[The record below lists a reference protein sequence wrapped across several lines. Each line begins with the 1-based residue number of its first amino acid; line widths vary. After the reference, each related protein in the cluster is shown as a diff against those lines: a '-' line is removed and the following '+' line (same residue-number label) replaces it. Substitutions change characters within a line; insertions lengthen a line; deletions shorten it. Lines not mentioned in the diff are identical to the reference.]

1 MPAYREFNRKIA
13 SLRSMRRITR
23 TMKMVSAGHLR
34 RAQGAI
40 ARAGDY
46 QRALRH
52 WIEMAGAPPPAPAP
66 KEGQSHA
73 LILVISSNRGLCG
86 GYNARLSRAVLAWL
100 AQEQSSWKSVRAA
113 YIGNRAANVLKGK
126 VPMRRIYTDVTMP
139 PRIEDAVR
147 IGTELDTLFHS
158 RKFGH
163 IFLAYTQFVSAMN
176 CRPVV
181 EPLLPFALPAA
192 PATEQKGA
200 APRRLL
206 MEPEPSIVAPY
217 LWSQCVH
224 YHVFRAMLES
234 SASEYAARM
243 MAMDVATTNID
254 KLISSTV
261 QLRDTARQASITREL
276 IEIVSGAE
284 SLAG

>member
-40 ARAGDY
+40 AKAGDY
-46 QRALRH
+46 QQALQQ
-52 WIEMAGAPPPAPAP
+52 WIGRVGAPPPAPLS
-66 KEGQSHA
+66 KKNHNQA

-86 GYNARLSRAVLAWL
+86 GYNARLSRAVLAWF
-100 AQEQSSWKSVRAA
+100 AQEQGNGKSIRAA
-113 YIGNRAANVLKGK
+113 YIGNRAAALLKGK
-126 VPMRRIYTDVTMP
+126 IPLRRVYADIASP
-139 PRIEDAVR
+139 PRIDDAIR
-147 IGTELDTLFHS
+147 IGTELDTLFQS
-158 RKFGH
+158 MKFGR
-163 IFLAYTQFVSAMN
+163 IYIAYTHFVSALN
-176 CRPVV
+176 SQPVV
-181 EPLLPFALPAA
+181 ETLLPFAPPAA
-192 PATEQKGA
+192 SAPEPQGLR
-200 APRRLL
+200 PRRIP
-206 MEPEPSIVAPY
+206 MEPEASMVAPY

-234 SASEYAARM
+234 AAAEQAARM

-254 KLISSTV
+254 KLIATTV
-261 QLRDTARQASITREL
+261 QMRDTARQAAITREL